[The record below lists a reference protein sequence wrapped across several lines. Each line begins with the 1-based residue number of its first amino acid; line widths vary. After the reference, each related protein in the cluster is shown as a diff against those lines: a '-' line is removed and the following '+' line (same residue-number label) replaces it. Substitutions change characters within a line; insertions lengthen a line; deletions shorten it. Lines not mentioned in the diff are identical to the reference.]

1 MTRENLLKMLD
12 SWIPGKKQEFL
23 DDLEKL
29 VSIRSVYSTPAP
41 DKPYG
46 EGCWNVLHEALKIS
60 GEYGFKI
67 KNYDNYCGSA
77 TLGNSDESIG
87 IFGHLDVVPEGDG
100 WATDPYRIAVK
111 ENNYIFGRGT
121 ADNKAPALVALYAM
135 RFLKEHDIPLNHSV
149 MMVFGCD
156 EERGMSDIPQFL
168 AREKAPVF
176 SLVPDAKYPLGHA
189 EKGIIEFSMTQ
200 SHMPASPIM
209 EMHGGIASN
218 SVPDHAFAIIDK
230 RMVDAE
236 AISVYVNTDPRLS
249 LEMSMDSLKLESTGD
264 LRHAS
269 RPQNAVNAIEH
280 LLSSILAMKILSGE
294 ALDTFKYL
302 QQFILD
308 YSGKFVKIACS
319 DDISGSLTLVGSII
333 HLKNQELSLSV
344 NIRYPVKADNH
355 HIISQLYS
363 ELTKQGFA
371 IENFSDNQP
380 LFVPLEH
387 PAIDRLVDITSDLL
401 QMDDLE
407 PLVLEGGTYARKLPN
422 AVSFGVTVPG
432 RIRLFGMEKGGA
444 HQVDEYGDLKH
455 LLLGIKIYATALY
468 ELDQIL

>member
-1 MTRENLLKMLD
+1 
-12 SWIPGKKQEFL
+12 
-23 DDLEKL
+23 
-29 VSIRSVYSTPAP
+29 
-41 DKPYG
+41 
-46 EGCWNVLHEALKIS
+46 
-60 GEYGFKI
+60 
-67 KNYDNYCGSA
+67 
-77 TLGNSDESIG
+77 
-87 IFGHLDVVPEGDG
+87 
-100 WATDPYRIAVK
+100 
-111 ENNYIFGRGT
+111 
-121 ADNKAPALVALYAM
+121 
-135 RFLKEHDIPLNHSV
+135 
-149 MMVFGCD
+149 
-156 EERGMSDIPQFL
+156 
-168 AREKAPVF
+168 
-176 SLVPDAKYPLGHA
+176 
-189 EKGIIEFSMTQ
+189 
-200 SHMPASPIM
+200 
-209 EMHGGIASN
+209 
-218 SVPDHAFAIIDK
+218 
-230 RMVDAE
+230 
-236 AISVYVNTDPRLS
+236 
-249 LEMSMDSLKLESTGD
+249 
-264 LRHAS
+264 
-269 RPQNAVNAIEH
+269 
-280 LLSSILAMKILSGE
+280 MKILSGE

-401 QMDDLE
+401 QMNDLE